1 MARPFSHI
9 LSVPHRRH
17 EGKCKTLYRGYTM
30 KVLRKHSIAFFMRR
44 TLLFAAVCM
53 LMAGTQS
60 SAQGSSGERLGAGV
74 AEILDEEADVP
85 DLQNA
90 DTEKDGEKDIL
101 MAEALQTGAVGEA
114 VITDRIPGGEK
125 AVEEAADTD
134 YDLVMANVSN
144 TLNVRQEPDEEAKK
158 VGYLYADCGGTVLER
173 KNGWTKLKSGDLTGW
188 AKDEFLL
195 FGQKAL
201 EEAKKVGRTVATV
214 TGDTLR
220 IRKEPAA
227 DAAVY
232 DLAARGEIFR
242 IVDAGELEFSDGIR
256 LNADWAAV
264 DYEGRTGYVS
274 ADYITVEFEL
284 DEGETLEEIAARE
297 AAQKEAQAQTLLQ
310 AQDGKAS
317 EKAGRTG
324 GRNIENSG
332 AVPAGTS
339 DAILLAALIQCEAG
353 SEIYEGQLAVGAVV
367 INRVKS
373 GSYPNSVSGV
383 IYASGQFGPAGT
395 GKVARLIQSGNIKA
409 SCLQAAN
416 EALAGSTNVGT
427 ATHFRRAG
435 SREGIVIGNH
445 VFW

>member
-1 MARPFSHI
+1 M
-9 LSVPHRRH
+9 
-17 EGKCKTLYRGYTM
+17 
-30 KVLRKHSIAFFMRR
+30 
-44 TLLFAAVCM
+44 
-53 LMAGTQS
+53 
-60 SAQGSSGERLGAGV
+60 
-74 AEILDEEADVP
+74 
-85 DLQNA
+85 
-90 DTEKDGEKDIL
+90 
-101 MAEALQTGAVGEA
+101 
-114 VITDRIPGGEK
+114 
-125 AVEEAADTD
+125 
-134 YDLVMANVSN
+134 
-144 TLNVRQEPDEEAKK
+144 
-158 VGYLYADCGGTVLER
+158 
-173 KNGWTKLKSGDLTGW
+173 
-188 AKDEFLL
+188 
-195 FGQKAL
+195 
-201 EEAKKVGRTVATV
+201 GRTVATV
-214 TGDTLR
+214 TGDSLR

-297 AAQKEAQAQTLLQ
+297 AAQKEAQAQPLLQ

-339 DAILLAALIQCEAG
+339 DAVLLAALIQCEAG